1 MRLSFARAF
10 WIYSRFVVEA
20 GLGQTIRDARVRR
33 GFTIERL
40 SSVTKISQTILRAME
55 AEDFDRLPGGVFT
68 RGFFRSYA
76 REVGLDPE
84 GTVASYVAQIE
95 AAHGPSASDAAKADV
110 RARADAIEGEH
121 VSPVDERSS
130 DLGQMILIAIIVATG
145 GYLGLQNRAE
155 PTVAA
160 SAPAVAV
167 RDVPVGTAGVR
178 EPAASPAAELR
189 LEIQAIGPCWMSAA
203 ADGAPVAARLMDA
216 GDTQTIAAHDDIR
229 LRLGDPASVSFA
241 LNGVAGRS
249 LGDSGQAVSIR
260 ITPQNVGE
268 FQAR

>member
-1 MRLSFARAF
+1 VRLSCARAF
-10 WIYSRFVVEA
+10 WIYCRSVVEA

-33 GFTIERL
+33 GMTIERL
-40 SSVTKISQTILRAME
+40 SSITKISPTVLRAME
-55 AEDFDRLPGGVFT
+55 VEDFDRLPGRVFT

-84 GTVASYVAQIE
+84 ETVASYLAQIE
-95 AAHGPSASDAAKADV
+95 AAHGQSSSDAAEADG
-110 RARADAIEGEH
+110 RAGVNAIEGEA
-121 VSPVDERSS
+121 VSSVEERSS
-130 DLGQMILIAIIVATG
+130 NLGQMILIAIIVATL
-145 GYLGLQNRAE
+145 GYRGLQNRAE

-167 RDVPVGTAGVR
+167 RDVPVGTAGVLD
-178 EPAASPAAELR
+178 PAVSPAAELR
-189 LEIQAIGPCWMSAA
+189 LEIQAIGPCWISAA

-268 FQAR
+268 FQAK